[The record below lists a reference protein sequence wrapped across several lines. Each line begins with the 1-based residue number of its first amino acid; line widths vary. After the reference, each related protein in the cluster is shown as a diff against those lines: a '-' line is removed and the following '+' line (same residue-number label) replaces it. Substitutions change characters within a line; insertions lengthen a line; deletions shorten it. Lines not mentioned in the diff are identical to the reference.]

1 MRQGTRY
8 IRRAVGPHP
17 AGMEGKPP
25 HSEAFCRKKRWLRR
39 SALTVAAAAALAVGM
54 VRGGILSQG
63 AVFVYDDEED
73 WEEEEDMRSRLARQE
88 QEQRGSGRETGSS
101 PGPGTAAA
109 ETDGTVL
116 TGPYVEQVTLQE
128 RYHEEYKVYEE
139 SMADLFFFYAS
150 VGNGGITHEAVTL
163 DIPQNIRYT
172 MEMDGLPYAYQPG
185 QSIGAYG
192 TYVVRLTGIEDE
204 TLPFYEQKEYRAV
217 FRFRIQAKPPE
228 EAEGAGS
235 MAGGGSFGSGTT
247 GGLEWK
253 SYRYDGTPLE
263 ESDGQSAGLQSGGD
277 GSGLSGNGGQ
287 TADGSGS
294 GGQTAGSPGSG
305 SQAGGGQMTGGAGQA
320 GGGQTADGAVPEGG
334 GQTADGAGG
343 AGQAGDGQTAGSP
356 GGAGQDGT
364 APADGSAL
372 QGDGGEGLLPG
383 QDGSG
388 AADPEGSGGSMG
400 AEGGQGA
407 GRWGTGY
414 QSREQVYD
422 PGAKAY
428 KTTFQDGQTLS
439 ANVPEGYMGPEAVE
453 LRFQETGEAVLYRD
467 DQPVEYSSGD
477 ALTEPGH
484 YRLELDGKPWSF
496 TIASYVDRA
505 CFYGAPAGMQ
515 FAAASL
521 DGEPLELTS
530 KRYVPMEA
538 DGVYRF
544 ALESVSGE
552 PAALDVSLTKD
563 TQPPVFEVKV
573 GGGSASVR
581 YQSED
586 IQEVRLERDGELLEG
601 VSVERI
607 DRPGQYRLTAVDH
620 AGNVASSQF
629 VVRYRVNRYGVFAV
643 VLVLLLL
650 AGGAVF
656 VIHTKRTVKIR

>member
-1 MRQGTRY
+1 MRQG
-8 IRRAVGPHP
+8 IRHMGGAAGPHP
-17 AGMEGKPP
+17 GGTGGEAVHSGAFYGKK
-25 HSEAFCRKKRWLRR
+25 HWLRR
-39 SALTVAAAAALAVGM
+39 MALVSALAAVLAADMAWS
-54 VRGGILSQG
+54 GILSQG

-73 WEEEEDMRSRLARQE
+73 WEEEEDERSRLARQE

-101 PGPGTAAA
+101 SGPGAATA

-228 EAEGAGS
+228 EAEGTGS

-277 GSGLSGNGGQ
+277 GSGLSGSGGQ

-320 GGGQTADGAVPEGG
+320 GGGQTTGGA
-334 GQTADGAGG
+334 GQTGDGQMTGG
-343 AGQAGDGQTAGSP
+343 AGQADDGQTAGGP

-372 QGDGGEGLLPG
+372 QGDGDEGLLPG
-383 QDGSG
+383 QD
-388 AADPEGSGGSMG
+388 GSGGSMG
-400 AEGGQGA
+400 AEGGQIT
-407 GRWGTGY
+407 GRWDTGY

-428 KTTFQDGQTLS
+428 KITFQDGQTLS

-530 KRYVPMEA
+530 NRYVPMEA